1 MLIAKGDHVR
11 FNYCR
16 FGRTIEM
23 YGLIERLGRQ
33 YAFIVV
39 DGRPD
44 KHVAIL
50 FNDVL
55 EVVK

>member
-1 MLIAKGDHVR
+1 MMIVKGDHVR

-16 FGRTIEM
+16 FSRTIEM
-23 YGLIERLGRQ
+23 YGFIERLGRQ
-33 YAFIVV
+33 YAYIVV

-44 KHVAIL
+44 KHVAIP
-50 FNDVL
+50 FIDVL